1 MCCDQYSNLS
11 LLITKYPLPLFPKFT
26 LFLSKRENSEF
37 SHVLGSKSVLHT
49 DFSGMCGPLCPAR
62 IWLLLV
68 WLPRSTNT
76 FSITQWSRG
85 ERTAIKSQLRN
96 KEVGIS
102 SVQFSS
108 VTQLCLTLCNPMN
121 HSMPGLPVH
130 HKLLE
135 FTQTH
140 AHQVCDAIQP
150 SPPLSSSS
158 PPAPNPSKHQG
169 LFQ

>member
-102 SVQFSS
+102 SVQFSHS
-108 VTQLCLTLCNPMN
+108 VVSDSLQPHESQHARPPCPSQT
-121 HSMPGLPVH
+121 PGVYSNS
-130 HKLLE
+130 
-135 FTQTH
+135 
-140 AHQVCDAIQP
+140 CP
-150 SPPLSSSS
+150 SSL
-158 PPAPNPSKHQG
+158 
-169 LFQ
+169 